1 MAGPPFGWSSDC
13 PVFDRAKA
21 SWPES
26 VWKRRDVTQF
36 DWIAIALLAVSGLI
50 GFARGALREL
60 ITIVAFV
67 VAAAVALFALRFTGP
82 LARHVLHPAW
92 VGNVAALLAGFLVSY
107 IAIRIAGAGLTRSI
121 HDVGVLGGVDRVA
134 GLGIGLIRGFV
145 ILGVFQMV
153 FSAATPRERMPPW
166 ISHAVLYPAAT
177 DTAEALKALE
187 PEGLALAGKLAPTL
201 KEAVADDGADDDKGR
216 TAADGKAAEEA
227 R

>member
-1 MAGPPFGWSSDC
+1 MQAARPAAQKGN
-13 PVFDRAKA
+13 R
-21 SWPES
+21 
-26 VWKRRDVTQF
+26 VTQF
-36 DWIAIALLAVSGLI
+36 DLIAIVILAVSGLI

-67 VAAAVALFALRFTGP
+67 VAVAIALFALRFTGP
-82 LARHVLHPAW
+82 VARHWLHPAW

-121 HDVGVLGGVDRVA
+121 HDVGVLGGIDRAA
-134 GLGIGLIRGFV
+134 GVGIGLIRGFV

-166 ISHAVLYPAAT
+166 ISHAVFYPIAAGSA
-177 DTAEALKALE
+177 DALKALE
-187 PEGLALAGKLAPTL
+187 PGGLALAGKLAPAL
-201 KEAVADDGADDDKGR
+201 KQAVAEDGQG
-216 TAADGKAAEEA
+216 DGNGEHA